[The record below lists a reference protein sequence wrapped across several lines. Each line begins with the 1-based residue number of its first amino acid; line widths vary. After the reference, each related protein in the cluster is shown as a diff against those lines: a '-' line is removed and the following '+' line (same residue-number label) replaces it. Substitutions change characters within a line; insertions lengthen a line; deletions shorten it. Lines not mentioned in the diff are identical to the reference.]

1 MQAKVTNGVGRLITI
16 KEAAVRL
23 RISAATVYKLCER
36 GQLRHVRL
44 STHAIRIVE
53 QDLAEFIWARR
64 RA

>member
-1 MQAKVTNGVGRLITI
+1 MTI